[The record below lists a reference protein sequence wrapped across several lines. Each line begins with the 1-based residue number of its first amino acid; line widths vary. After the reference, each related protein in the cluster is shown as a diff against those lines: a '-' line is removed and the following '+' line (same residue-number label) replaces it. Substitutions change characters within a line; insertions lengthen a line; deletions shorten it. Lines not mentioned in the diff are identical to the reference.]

1 MDEKELKIERE
12 MKGLFAY
19 FLERGF
25 SYLYTYE
32 KGGDSSCSYIYR
44 FAKGKDFFDLRELSG
59 GDELNFVVF
68 VGGQWKFPSLA
79 ARFKKEFRAFRWKH
93 LFKKPTKEEKRA
105 FFAELLIKQAQSG
118 DFFGLTV

>member
-1 MDEKELKIERE
+1 MDEKELEIEKQ

-25 SYLYTYE
+25 TYLYTYE

-44 FAKGKDFFDLRELSG
+44 FSRGRDFFDLRELSG
-59 GDELNFVVF
+59 GDELNFVVY
-68 VGGQWKFPSLA
+68 VDGQYKFPSLA
-79 ARFKKEFRAFRWKH
+79 ARYKKEFRAFKIKH

-105 FFAELLIKQAQSG
+105 LFADVLIKEAQTG
-118 DFFGLTV
+118 EFFGFKM

>member
-1 MDEKELKIERE
+1 MDEKELEIEKQ

-25 SYLYTYE
+25 TYLYTYE

-44 FAKGKDFFDLRELSG
+44 FSRGRDFFDLRELSG
-59 GDELNFVVF
+59 GDELNFVVY
-68 VGGQWKFPSLA
+68 VGGQYKFPSLK
-79 ARFKKEFRAFRWKH
+79 ARYKKEFRAFKMKH

-105 FFAELLIKQAQSG
+105 LFADVLIKEAQTG
-118 DFFGLTV
+118 EFFGITM